1 MEYSLNKPLTPDKAT
16 ELINKIITYADC
28 TVDITDH
35 CQEKMLERNFDFQD
49 LLLVLSNGK
58 VKSPAEYDKKH
69 GHYKYKVEGPT
80 LDDDNVVVMAVILG
94 SRILRII
101 TIY

>member
-1 MEYSLNKPLTPDKAT
+1 MEYFLNKPLTPDKAT

-28 TVDITDH
+28 IVDTTVH
-35 CQEKMLERNFDFQD
+35 CRERMLEKEFDFQD
-49 LLLVLSNGK
+49 LLLVLSKGK

-80 LDDDNVVVMAVILG
+80 LDDDNAVVIAVILG

>member
-1 MEYSLNKPLTPDKAT
+1 VEYSLNRPLTPDKAT
-16 ELINKIITYADC
+16 KLINKIITYAEC
-28 TVDITDH
+28 TVDITGH
-35 CQEKMLERNFDFQD
+35 CREKMRETHFDFQD

-80 LDDDNVVVMAVILG
+80 LDDNNVVVIAVILG